1 MRIANSVTEH
11 GITRLKQIMGIYI
24 NKGNIIRLALWPLIN
39 QLNILED

>member
-11 GITRLKQIMGIYI
+11 GITRLKQMTGIYI
-24 NKGNIIRLALWPLIN
+24 NKGKIIRLPVWPLIN